1 MTNENAPTIGPGEAP
16 AGELDQRKIW
26 SIFGGLMLAMLLA
39 ALDQTIVAT
48 ALPTIVN
55 DLGGAEHLTWVVTAY
70 MLATTASTPLWGKL
84 GDLYGRRYLFIGCVV
99 IFLVGSAL
107 CGTAASMAELIGYRA
122 LQGVGAGGLMV
133 LAQAIIGDVVPPRER
148 GRYQGFFGAVFG
160 LASIAGPLLGG
171 FFVDNLS
178 WRWVFYINL
187 PIGIVALIAVILVLP
202 STSGAMKAKID
213 YLGIFLLA
221 LIATCIVLA
230 TSFGSL
236 WGWSSPRI
244 IGLVA
249 LAIVATIAFVFIE
262 KRAPEPVL
270 PVRLLTNR
278 VFAIASSIGFVVGF
292 AMFGAITFLPLFL
305 QSVQGETATSS
316 GLRMIPMM
324 AGLLI
329 TSIASGQLISRT
341 GRYKVYPIVGCAVF
355 TVGLF
360 LLSTMDRT
368 TSDLSTSVYLFVLGA
383 GLGMVMQ
390 VLVLAVQNA
399 VEYRDLGTG
408 TSGAT
413 FFRTIGASV
422 GVAVFGAVFNSQLA
436 AHLTSDIPSAAVGP
450 CSAEVLETS
459 TLTLPSCPPLVQS
472 WFLDGFADAFQV
484 VFLIAVPIGV
494 LAFVLSWLL
503 PEVELRTATRT
514 ADPGEVYGMPSARTS
529 LEELRLQVWRTLA
542 REDRLRAWEMVIA
555 RAGSPLSRG
564 EAWMVSRVAEETSR
578 DLATMASVSHT
589 PLAVVE
595 QTAAALAKRAMVT
608 IDHSTVTITP
618 TGSAEADRLLDAQR
632 EQLRT
637 FLADYPGSDGAD
649 VQHMLDEIARR
660 LHDEIPDTGMITPR
674 GN

>member
-1 MTNENAPTIGPGEAP
+1 MTNGRASTTGTGDSS

-39 ALDQTIVAT
+39 ALDQTIVST

-70 MLATTASTPLWGKL
+70 MLATTATTPLWGKL

-99 IFLVGSAL
+99 LFLVGSAL
-107 CGTAASMAELIGYRA
+107 CGTAQSMGELIAYRA

-160 LASIAGPLLGG
+160 LASVAGPLLGG

-202 STSGAMKAKID
+202 STSANVRAKID
-213 YLGIFLLA
+213 YAGIFLLA
-221 LIATCIVLA
+221 LVATCVVLA

-236 WGWSSPRI
+236 WGWGSPRI
-244 IGLVA
+244 LGLTAV
-249 LAIVATIAFVFIE
+249 AIVAVVAFVLVE
-262 KRAPEPVL
+262 QRVPEPVL

-305 QSVQGETATSS
+305 QSVQGATATSS
-316 GLRMIPMM
+316 GLRMVPMM
-324 AGLLI
+324 LGLLI
-329 TSIASGQLISRT
+329 TSIASGQLISRN
-341 GRYKVYPIVGCAVF
+341 GRYKIYPIIGCAIF
-355 TVGLF
+355 TVALY
-360 LLSTMDRT
+360 LLSTMDRS
-368 TSDLSTSVYLFVLGA
+368 TSELLTSVYLFILGV
-383 GLGMVMQ
+383 GLGLVMQ

-422 GVAVFGAVFNSQLA
+422 GVAVFGAVFNSQLDS
-436 AHLTSDIPSAAVGP
+436 HLTSGAPPAAVGR
-450 CSAEVLETS
+450 CSAEVLEAS
-459 TLTLPSCPPLVQS
+459 TLTLPSCPPAVQS
-472 WFLDGFADAFQV
+472 WFLDGFTDAFQV
-484 VFLIAVPIGV
+484 VFLVAVPIGI
-494 LAFVLSWLL
+494 LAFALSWLL
-503 PEVELRTATRT
+503 PEVELRTVTRT
-514 ADPGEVYGMPSARTS
+514 PEPSESFGMPSARTS

-542 REDRLRAWEMVIA
+542 REDRLRIWEIVVA
-555 RAGSPLSRG
+555 TAGSPLSRG
-564 EAWMVSRVAEETSR
+564 EAWMVSRVSEETSR
-578 DLATMASVSHT
+578 DFAAMVEASDT
-589 PLAVVE
+589 PLPIVK
-595 QTAAALAKRAMVT
+595 QTADDLAKRGMVT
-608 IDHSTVTITP
+608 IDNETVTITP
-618 TGSAEADRLLDAQR
+618 AGTAEADRLLEAQR
-632 EQLRT
+632 ERLRS
-637 FLADYPGSDGAD
+637 FVADYPGSDEAD
-649 VQHMLDEIARR
+649 VNQMLDEIAGR
-660 LHDEIPDTGMITPR
+660 LHDEVPKGLTAQADR
-674 GN
+674 

>member
-1 MTNENAPTIGPGEAP
+1 MTEGQAPTAGPADAP
-16 AGELDQRKIW
+16 ADELDQRKIW

-39 ALDQTIVAT
+39 ALDQTIVST

-70 MLATTASTPLWGKL
+70 MLATTATTPLWGKL

-99 IFLVGSAL
+99 LFLIGSAL
-107 CGTAASMAELIGYRA
+107 CGTAMSMTQLIAYRA

-148 GRYQGFFGAVFG
+148 GRYQGMFGAVFG
-160 LASIAGPLLGG
+160 LASVAGPLLGG

-202 STSGAMKAKID
+202 STSAHVKATID

-236 WGWSSPRI
+236 WGWGSPKI
-244 IGLVA
+244 LGLVA
-249 LAIVATIAFVFIE
+249 IAIIAIAAFVVVE

-305 QSVQGETATSS
+305 QSVQGASATSS

-329 TSIASGQLISRT
+329 TSIASGQLISRN
-341 GRYKVYPIVGCAVF
+341 GRYKIYPIVGCAVF
-355 TVGLF
+355 TVALY

-368 TSDLSTSVYLFVLGA
+368 TSDVLTSVYLFVLGV

-422 GVAVFGAVFNSQLA
+422 GVAVFGAVFNSQLD
-436 AHLTSDIPSAAVGP
+436 AHLTGDVPRAAVGP
-450 CSAEVLETS
+450 CSAEVLEAS
-459 TLTLPSCPPLVQS
+459 TLSLPSCPPAVQA
-472 WFLDGFADAFQV
+472 WFLDGFTDAFQV
-484 VFLIAVPIGV
+484 VFLVAVPIGF
-494 LAFVLSWLL
+494 LAFALSWLL
-503 PEVELRTATRT
+503 PEVELRTVTRT
-514 ADPGEVYGMPSARTS
+514 PDPGESFGMPSARTS
-529 LEELRLQVWRTLA
+529 LEELRLQVWRTLG
-542 REDRLRAWEMVIA
+542 REDRLRIWEIVVA
-555 RAGSPLSRG
+555 TAGSPLSRG
-564 EAWMVSRVAEETSR
+564 EAWMVSRVAEETTR
-578 DLATMASVSHT
+578 DLATMSSVSGT
-589 PLAVVE
+589 PQPVVE
-595 QTAAALAKRAMVT
+595 QTAAALAERGMVT
-608 IDHSTVTITP
+608 IDGDEVSITP
-618 TGSAEADRLLDAQR
+618 PGAAEADRLLAAQR
-632 EQLRT
+632 ERLRA
-637 FLADYPGSDGAD
+637 FVADYPGSDEAD
-649 VQHMLDEIARR
+649 VDEMLDEIARR
-660 LHDEIPDTGMITPR
+660 LHDEVPAQGLVSPGGR
-674 GN
+674 

>member
-1 MTNENAPTIGPGEAP
+1 MTNGPAATTGPGEAP

-70 MLATTASTPLWGKL
+70 MLATTATTPLWGKL
-84 GDLYGRRYLFIGCVV
+84 GDLYGRKYLFIGCVV

-107 CGTAASMAELIGYRA
+107 CGTAMSMGELIGYRA

-160 LASIAGPLLGG
+160 VASVAGPLLGG

-202 STSGAMKAKID
+202 STVANAKPKID

-236 WGWSSPRI
+236 WGWGSPKI
-244 IGLVA
+244 IGLVI
-249 LAIVATIAFVFIE
+249 LAILAIIAFVVVE

-305 QSVQGETATSS
+305 QTVQGASATSS
-316 GLRMIPMM
+316 GLRMVPMM
-324 AGLLI
+324 IGLLL
-329 TSIASGQLISRT
+329 TSIASGQLISRN
-341 GRYKVYPIVGCAVF
+341 GRYKIYPIIGTAVF
-355 TVGLF
+355 TVGLY
-360 LLSTMDRT
+360 LLSTMDET
-368 TSDLSTSVYLFVLGA
+368 TSDVMTSVYLFVLGV
-383 GLGMVMQ
+383 GLGLVMQ

-422 GVAVFGAVFNSQLA
+422 GVAVFGAVFNSQLDS
-436 AHLTSDIPSAAVGP
+436 HLTSGPPPGARGP
-450 CSAEVLETS
+450 CSAEVLEAS
-459 TLTLPSCPPLVQS
+459 SLSLPSCPPDVQS
-472 WFLDGFADAFQV
+472 WFLGGFTDAFQV
-484 VFLIAVPIGV
+484 VFLVAIPVGIIAFA
-494 LAFVLSWLL
+494 LAWLL
-503 PEVELRTATRT
+503 PEVELRKVTRT
-514 ADPGEVYGMPSARTS
+514 PDPGESFGIPTERTS

-542 REDRLRAWEMVIA
+542 REDRLHIWELVVETA
-555 RAGSPLSRG
+555 DSSLSRG

-578 DLATMASVSHT
+578 DMYAMASVSET
-589 PLAVVE
+589 PFSSVEETARSLA
-595 QTAAALAKRAMVT
+595 RRGMVT
-608 IDHSTVTITP
+608 IDRDLVSITP
-618 TGSAEADRLLDAQR
+618 EGSAEADRLLEAQR

-637 FLADYPGSDGAD
+637 FVADYPGSNDAD
-649 VQHMLDEIARR
+649 VDQMLDEIARR
-660 LHDEIPDTGMITPR
+660 LHGEVPDR
-674 GN
+674 GLVAHRD